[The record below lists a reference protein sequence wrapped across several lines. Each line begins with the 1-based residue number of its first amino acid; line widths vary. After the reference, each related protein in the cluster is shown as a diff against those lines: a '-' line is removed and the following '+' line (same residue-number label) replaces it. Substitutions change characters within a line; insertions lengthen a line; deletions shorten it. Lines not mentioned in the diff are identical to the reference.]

1 MKPEETY
8 YANEFA
14 SLAGVTR
21 RTLHYYDE
29 AGLLKPSLYTDA
41 NHRLYQREDLLRLQ
55 QILTLKRMGFSLAEI
70 RRLLSS
76 PAYDVR
82 QSLRIQKEAIEQQI
96 KQLRQAARALEQTL
110 AALESSEPR
119 EWDWEQ
125 VIHIIQGV
133 ALEDTRRWVERY
145 YTAEQM
151 VRLEERAKGIS
162 REQMEQWQQEW
173 SDLIAAFKA
182 KRNLPPG
189 HAEVQALAAEYA
201 RLVNL
206 FTEGDSGIEASLKRM
221 YQDFDQMPSEYRMY
235 DAELG
240 QFMAAACGIYKERNH
255 QA

>member
-182 KRNLPPG
+182 KRNLPP
-189 HAEVQALAAEYA
+189 
-201 RLVNL
+201 
-206 FTEGDSGIEASLKRM
+206 
-221 YQDFDQMPSEYRMY
+221 
-235 DAELG
+235 
-240 QFMAAACGIYKERNH
+240 
-255 QA
+255 